1 MNTQSTQNT
10 ECEIFQLP
18 EPEWRIH
25 RIHIVHRIRNLPI
38 TRARVV
44 NGVSS
49 AGLTTQVQPAARA
62 AATCFCIFKSLAQNR
77 NCKYINKS
85 KALRVTFLAG
95 IPIGKFQGH
104 T

>member
-1 MNTQSTQNT
+1 MFEINNIDKKNRQITRAIVVNTQSTQNT

-62 AATCFCIFKSLAQNR
+62 AATCFLYFQELG
-77 NCKYINKS
+77 S
-85 KALRVTFLAG
+85 K
-95 IPIGKFQGH
+95 
-104 T
+104 